1 MKISRLSA
9 VAALALALLGF
20 ATVPAQAASTP
31 NIVGGTTV
39 GTAPSWAAA
48 VGDSSG
54 MWCSGELVAK
64 QWVLTAGHCDG
75 ATQIRIG
82 SKNLN
87 SGGTL
92 AKVSQWVKN
101 PNYNGG
107 GYDFSLYKLTAPV
120 SQTPIRIAGSSPA
133 VGTQVTLYG
142 FGQTCST
149 QGCGDMS
156 STLRQMTTT
165 VSSDG
170 NCGGIEGSVELC
182 FATTVAHSDC
192 YGDSGG
198 PAVVNGMLVGTDS
211 RGADG
216 PGADTCGKT
225 KSIYGDATSSSI
237 VSWIRST
244 AGI

>member
-1 MKISRLSA
+1 LKISRLSA
-9 VAALALALLGF
+9 AVTGLALALLGL
-20 ATVPAQAASTP
+20 AAPAQAASTP
-31 NIVGGTTV
+31 NIVGGGTV
-39 GTAPSWAAA
+39 SSAPSWAAA

-92 AKVSQWVKN
+92 AKVSKWVKN
-101 PNYNGG
+101 PNYNGD

-120 SQTPIRIAGSSPA
+120 SQTPIQIASSSPA
-133 VGTQVTLYG
+133 VGSKVTLYG
-142 FGQTCST
+142 FGQTCGT
-149 QGCGDMS
+149 QGCGPMS
-156 STLRQMTTT
+156 STLRSLTTT
-165 VSSDG
+165 TASDSS
-170 NCGGIEGSVELC
+170 CGGIVGSVELC
-182 FATTVAHSDC
+182 FSTTVSASDC

-198 PAVVNGMLVGTDS
+198 PAVVNGLLVGSDS

-225 KSIYGDATSSSI
+225 KSIYGDATAPAIS
-237 VSWIRST
+237 SWIKST
-244 AGI
+244 ISG